1 MLLYIL
7 TVLIIGIHLNNYF
20 LMLYPEIFIDV
31 DFDIDFIIEDTVISY
46 SLAISIFLIYR
57 SN

>member
-1 MLLYIL
+1 MCFYIFLLYL
-7 TVLIIGIHLNNYF
+7 LIIGIHLNNYF

-31 DFDIDFIIEDTVISY
+31 DFDIEDTVISY

>member
-1 MLLYIL
+1 
-7 TVLIIGIHLNNYF
+7 
-20 LMLYPEIFIDV
+20 MLYPEIFIDV